1 MRQERFYGRRVGRK
15 SACRRAFI
23 EENLKGFSLTPDT
36 LSPLIPLENLFSDTV
51 KTIAL
56 EIGFGS
62 GEHLIQQLLND
73 PHLGMIGVEPFQD
86 GMAHALK
93 NAQAHASIE
102 GRLKLVQEDIRLL
115 LPLFPKEVFD
125 KIFILFSDPWPK
137 KRHQKRRLLQPP
149 FLETCTTL
157 LKSGGQLL
165 MAHDHT
171 GYIEDI
177 WGMLHAQ
184 DTLIYREGLQSLSPT
199 EWPSWPPHWPMTRYG
214 KKALAQGR
222 SLAFFVWE
230 KPLTDV

>member
-125 KIFILFSDPWPK
+125 KIFILFS
-137 KRHQKRRLLQPP
+137 
-149 FLETCTTL
+149 
-157 LKSGGQLL
+157 
-165 MAHDHT
+165 
-171 GYIEDI
+171 
-177 WGMLHAQ
+177 
-184 DTLIYREGLQSLSPT
+184 
-199 EWPSWPPHWPMTRYG
+199 
-214 KKALAQGR
+214 
-222 SLAFFVWE
+222 
-230 KPLTDV
+230 

>member
-1 MRQERFYGRRVGRK
+1 MTQERFYGRRVGRK
-15 SACRRAFI
+15 SASRRAFI

-36 LSPLIPLENLFSDTV
+36 LSPSVPLENLFSHRV
-51 KTIAL
+51 KKIAL
-56 EIGFGS
+56 EIGFGA

-102 GRLKLVQEDIRLL
+102 GRLKLVPEDIRLL
-115 LPLFPKEVFD
+115 LPLFPKEAFE

-149 FLETCTTL
+149 FLETCATL

-165 MAHDHT
+165 IAHDHI
-171 GYIEDI
+171 GYIEEI
-177 WGMLHAQ
+177 WRILNTQ
-184 DTLIYREGLQSLSPT
+184 DTLIYREGLQSLNPPD
-199 EWPSWPPHWPMTRYG
+199 WPSWPPHWPMTRYG